1 MEMWNDCQKSIL
13 FEAYFI
19 DKNEIT
25 FYLWAENFLMNE
37 ARRFSSIEN
46 QNIKMQDK
54 QQQKYE
60 LVNKHDL
67 MKRS

>member
-19 DKNEIT
+19 GKNSRQNEIA
-25 FYLWAENFLMNE
+25 FYWRAENFLMNE

-46 QNIKMQDK
+46 ENIKMRQTTTEIWISK
-54 QQQKYE
+54 
-60 LVNKHDL
+60 
-67 MKRS
+67 